1 MDYILFGLTTPII
14 GTFTINLSDFFR
26 TKVNLA
32 KEIFSPHSKLIFAQS
47 KLVQSYTRNF
57 TSIATQAEESLHGSE
72 PSEVSSL
79 IRSEVTHDEPASLGL
94 KQALLSALERQSSS
108 FRTIGDLTIEDAR
121 NGKVIAYP
129 KFKED
134 TKMRRLVEIDRP
146 DPSHFMQIG
155 YNRAPNDGK
164 MHYRFYLKKELE
176 ASMLINDSP
185 FHYFNLVRGK
195 RTLFD
200 WGHLKPEER
209 IDITGK
215 FKGLIRVTPKNKEE
229 AKRVEIKRIRN
240 SSRRFSSAL
249 KKRNLVPKN
258 YELDITGFKPDAETE
273 EDLEFNEI
281 SRQLLNKVNVVVTVF
296 IIDAFDLV
304 SLDIGS
310 DSDPYLVLTLGNQV
324 MNNKDNFVSNR
335 SDPSFYKVF
344 TLNTTLPGESILKIQ
359 VWDRDNLF
367 TDDKIGTTSIDLEDR
382 FFSIKW
388 NKLPYKPIETRR
400 LMHKSYKHP
409 RGYIRLWLDIHKEG
423 EKIIPIDISPKPPME
438 FEARLIVYKS
448 EGIKAGDIE
457 DTSDMYVR
465 AWVNSAKPKETD
477 THFRCTNGKGSWNW
491 RMKFSITL
499 PSKINVV
506 NLQVWDKDMFSSN
519 DFLADAAFEFN
530 ELAEVAFM
538 HELRMKKYENETKHE
553 NEMFWVPLKRKNEKG
568 DLVDGG
574 KLQISFEILPIDKA
588 NACEVGEGRGDP
600 NFDPFL
606 PPPIGRFRWSL
617 NPFSMAG
624 QMCGPEFKREICFI
638 GCCLLIIFMIVMMLP
653 MVTSAMI
660 ADLLSVIMHIKPTE

>member
-1 MDYILFGLTTPII
+1 M
-14 GTFTINLSDFFR
+14 
-26 TKVNLA
+26 
-32 KEIFSPHSKLIFAQS
+32 HC
-47 KLVQSYTRNF
+47 
-57 TSIATQAEESLHGSE
+57 EE
-72 PSEVSSL
+72 PNEVSSL
-79 IRSEVTHDEPASLGL
+79 IRSKITEDVSIKYGF
-94 KQALLSALERQSSS
+94 KKALLTALERQNSSYRS
-108 FRTIGDLTIEDAR
+108 IGGLTVEDAR
-121 NGKVIAYP
+121 NGKVVVYP

-134 TKMRRLVEIDRP
+134 PKMKRLVEIGKP
-146 DPSHFMQIG
+146 DPAHFMQIG

-164 MHYRFYLKKELE
+164 MSYRFYLKTELE
-176 ASMLINDSP
+176 SSILINDSP
-185 FHYFNLVRGK
+185 FNYFNLVRGK

-209 IDITGK
+209 IEITGK
-215 FKGLIRVTPKNKEE
+215 FKGLIRVTPKDKEE
-229 AKRVEIKRIRN
+229 AKRIEIKKLRN
-240 SSRRFSSAL
+240 SSKRFSKILHKNHLLPKDYDL
-249 KKRNLVPKN
+249 K
-258 YELDITGFKPDAETE
+258 IAGFKPKAETE

-281 SRQLLNKVNVVVTVF
+281 SRQLLTKVKVMVTVY
-296 IIDAFDLV
+296 IIDAFGLV

-310 DSDPYLVLTLGNQV
+310 DSDPYLVLTLGKQV
-324 MNNKDNFVSNR
+324 INDKENFVQDR
-335 SDPSFYKVF
+335 SDPQFYKVF

-359 VWDRDNLF
+359 VWDRDRLF

-400 LMHKSYKHP
+400 LMHTSYKHP
-409 RGYIRLWLDIHKEG
+409 RGWIRLWLDIHKEG
-423 EKIIPIDISPKPPME
+423 EKIIPVDISPKPPME

-448 EGIKAGDIE
+448 EGIKAGDFE

-465 AWVNSAKPKETD
+465 AWVNSAYPKETD
-477 THFRCTNGKGSWNW
+477 THFRCINGKGSWNW

-499 PSKINVV
+499 PSKINVL
-506 NLQVWDKDMFSSN
+506 NLQVWDKDLLSSN

-530 ELAEVAFM
+530 ELAEAAFM
-538 HELRMKKYENETKHE
+538 HDLRMKKYENETKHE
-553 NEMFWVPLKRKNEKG
+553 NEMFWVPLQRKNEKG

-574 KLQISFEILPIDKA
+574 KLQVSFEILPINKA
-588 NACEVGEGRGDP
+588 KACEVGEGRGEPNVDP
-600 NFDPFL
+600 YL

-638 GCCLLIIFMIVMMLP
+638 GCCLLIVFMIVMMLP

-660 ADLLSVIMHIKPTE
+660 ADLLSAIMHIKPAE